1 MTLKQKEYDF
11 VIIGSGLG
19 GLACA
24 YILASEGKS
33 VVVLEKNHQIGGN
46 LQVFSRD
53 KCIFDTGVHYI
64 GSLDEGENLHQFFKY
79 FGLIEKLKLK
89 RLDDDGF
96 DVIRF
101 KDGTTFKHAQG
112 FENFIAT
119 LSKDFPDEKEAIVEY
134 CNKVKETC
142 DSFHLYNLKTIAT
155 SNHLDNMDLLSINAY
170 DYIASITSNKLLQN
184 VLAGTN
190 GLYAGIKEST
200 PWYVHALVIN
210 SYLTG
215 AYRLEDGGSQI
226 AIHMSKSIRALNG
239 EIYKR
244 KEVVGANYNESGL
257 IEEVVLSTGETIKGK
272 HFISNAHPATTI
284 DIFGENK
291 FLKAY
296 TKRIQSLE
304 NTSSSF
310 IAHLVFKEN
319 TFPYLNYNIYQFKT
333 DDVWDSINYT
343 QADWPKAY
351 FACTPASSKSKEFA
365 ESMSVMVYMDSKET
379 EKWATTQNTV
389 ANKGERGKDYEEF
402 KHQKEQKIIDI
413 LEEDFPGIKSKIK
426 SVYSSTPLTFRDY
439 IGDKTGAM
447 YGIIRDNN
455 NPIKTSINSKTKIK
469 NLSLTGQ
476 NIVLHGI
483 LGVTIGAFV
492 TCFEF
497 LDKHQLIEKVKKS

>member
-1 MTLKQKEYDF
+1 MKDKVYDF

-24 YILASEGKS
+24 YILASEGYS

-79 FGLIEKLKLK
+79 FGLLDKLKLK
-89 RLDDDGF
+89 RLDEDCF
-96 DVIRF
+96 DLIRF
-101 KDGTTFKHAQG
+101 KNGQEFKYAQG
-112 FENFIAT
+112 YENFISS
-119 LSKDFPDEKEAIVEY
+119 LIIDFPEEKDAIVDY

-142 DSFHLYNLKTIAT
+142 NHFHLYNLKA
-155 SNHLDNMDLLSINAY
+155 SDGNNHLDSIELLSINAH

-184 VLAGTN
+184 VLAATN
-190 GLYAGIKEST
+190 GLYAGVKTRT
-200 PWYVHALVIN
+200 PWYVHALVLN

-215 AYRLEDGGSQI
+215 SYRLKDGGSQI
-226 AIHMSKSIRALNG
+226 AIHLSKSIRAMGG

-244 KEVVGANYNESGL
+244 KEVVGANYSEKRTVS
-257 IEEVVLSTGETIKGK
+257 EVVLQTGETVKGK
-272 HFISNAHPATTI
+272 HFISNVHPAITMKL
-284 DIFGENK
+284 FGEDK

-296 TKRIQSLE
+296 RKRVNGLE

-310 IAHLVFKEN
+310 IVHLVFKEN
-319 TFPYLNYNIYQFKT
+319 SFEYLNYNIYQFNI
-333 DDVWDSINYT
+333 DDVWDSIEYT
-343 QADWPKAY
+343 QEDWPKAY
-351 FACTPASSKSKEFA
+351 FACTPASSKSDKFA
-365 ESMSVMVYMDSKET
+365 ECMSVMVYMDNKET
-379 EKWATTQNTV
+379 QQWENTYNTV
-389 ANKGERGKDYEEF
+389 ANKGERGETYEAF
-402 KHQKEQKIIDI
+402 KREKEEKVIDLVEKQYPDI
-413 LEEDFPGIKSKIK
+413 RSKIK
-426 SVYSSTPLTFRDY
+426 SVYSSTPLTFKDY
-439 IGDKTGAM
+439 IGDGSGAL
-447 YGIIRDNN
+447 YGIERDSN
-455 NPIKTSINSKTKIK
+455 NPVKTSINSKTKIT

-497 LDKHQLIEKVKKS
+497 VDKHEILRKVNNS

>member
-79 FGLIEKLKLK
+79 FDLIGKLKLK

-119 LSKDFPDEKEAIVEY
+119 LSKDFPEEKEAIIEY

-142 DSFHLYNLKTIAT
+142 DSFHLYNLKTIAN
-155 SNHLDNMDLLSINAY
+155 SNHLDNMDLLSINAH

-226 AIHMSKSIRALNG
+226 AIHMSKSIRAMNG

-244 KEVVGANYNESGL
+244 KEVVGANYNELGL
-257 IEEVVLSTGETIKGK
+257 IEEVVLSTGEKIKGK

-284 DIFGENK
+284 DIFGKDK

-310 IAHLVFKEN
+310 IVHIVFKEN
-319 TFPYLNYNIYQFKT
+319 SFPYLNYNIYQFKT

-343 QADWPKAY
+343 QEDWPKAY

-379 EKWATTQNTV
+379 EKWAVTKNTI
-389 ANKGERGKDYEEF
+389 ANKSDRGKNYEEF
-402 KHQKEQKIIDI
+402 KHQKEQKIIAI
-413 LEEDFPGIKSKIK
+413 LEEDFPGIKAKIK

-497 LDKHQLIEKVKKS
+497 IDKHQLIEKVKKS

>member
-1 MTLKQKEYDF
+1 MSFNKKEYDF

-24 YILASEGKS
+24 YILASEGYS

-64 GSLDEGENLHQFFKY
+64 GSLDKGENLHQFFKY
-79 FGLIEKLKLK
+79 FGLIGKLKLK
-89 RLDDDGF
+89 KLDEDGF

-101 KDGTTFKHAQG
+101 NDGKTFKHAQG
-112 FENFIAT
+112 YDNFIKT
-119 LSKDFPDEKEAIVEY
+119 LLKDFPEEEKAIHDY
-134 CNKVKETC
+134 CNKLKETC
-142 DSFHLYNLKTIAT
+142 LSFHLYNLKTITT
-155 SNHLDNMDLLSINAY
+155 STHLDNLDLLSINAH

-226 AIHMSKSIRALNG
+226 AIHLSKSIREMKG

-244 KEVVGANYNESGL
+244 KEVVGANYNELGKIS
-257 IEEVVLSTGETIKGK
+257 EVILSTGETVRGK
-272 HFISNAHPATTI
+272 HFISNAHPSTTI
-284 DIFGENK
+284 DIFGEDK

-296 TKRIQSLE
+296 TKRIQNLE
-304 NTSSSF
+304 NSSSSF
-310 IAHLVFKEN
+310 IVHFVFKKN
-319 TFPYLNYNIYQFKT
+319 SFPYLNYNIYQFKT

-343 QADWPKAY
+343 QENWPKAY
-351 FACTPASSKSKEFA
+351 FACTPASSRSKKFA
-365 ESMSVMVYMDSKET
+365 ESMSIMVYMNSKET
-379 EKWATTQNTV
+379 EKWANTKNTI
-389 ANKGERGKDYEEF
+389 ATKNNRGEDYEAF
-402 KHQKEQKIIDI
+402 KKEKEQKIIDI

-476 NIVLHGI
+476 NIVLHGV

-497 LDKHQLIEKVKKS
+497 LDKHQLINKVKNS

>member
-1 MTLKQKEYDF
+1 
-11 VIIGSGLG
+11 
-19 GLACA
+19 
-24 YILASEGKS
+24 
-33 VVVLEKNHQIGGN
+33 
-46 LQVFSRD
+46 
-53 KCIFDTGVHYI
+53 
-64 GSLDEGENLHQFFKY
+64 
-79 FGLIEKLKLK
+79 
-89 RLDDDGF
+89 
-96 DVIRF
+96 
-101 KDGTTFKHAQG
+101 
-112 FENFIAT
+112 
-119 LSKDFPDEKEAIVEY
+119 
-134 CNKVKETC
+134 
-142 DSFHLYNLKTIAT
+142 
-155 SNHLDNMDLLSINAY
+155 
-170 DYIASITSNKLLQN
+170 
-184 VLAGTN
+184 
-190 GLYAGIKEST
+190 
-200 PWYVHALVIN
+200 
-210 SYLTG
+210 
-215 AYRLEDGGSQI
+215 
-226 AIHMSKSIRALNG
+226 
-239 EIYKR
+239 
-244 KEVVGANYNESGL
+244 
-257 IEEVVLSTGETIKGK
+257 VVLSTGETIKGK

-310 IAHLVFKEN
+310 IVHIVFKEN

-379 EKWATTQNTV
+379 EKWAATQNTI

-497 LDKHQLIEKVKKS
+497 LDKHKLIEKVKNS